1 MHIRYFARLT
11 LRAALL
17 AGCLII
23 LFSLLLLVLGRVLT
37 PPDVGGTSREQNALA
52 NGISG

>member
-1 MHIRYFARLT
+1 MHIRYVARLT
-11 LRAALL
+11 LRYALM
-17 AGCLII
+17 AGFLII
-23 LFSLLLLVLGRVLT
+23 VFSLLLVVLSRMLT

>member
-1 MHIRYFARLT
+1 MHIGSIARLT
-11 LRAALL
+11 IRYALL
-17 AGCLII
+17 AGFLLAI
-23 LFSLLLLVLGRVLT
+23 FSLLLFGLGRLLT